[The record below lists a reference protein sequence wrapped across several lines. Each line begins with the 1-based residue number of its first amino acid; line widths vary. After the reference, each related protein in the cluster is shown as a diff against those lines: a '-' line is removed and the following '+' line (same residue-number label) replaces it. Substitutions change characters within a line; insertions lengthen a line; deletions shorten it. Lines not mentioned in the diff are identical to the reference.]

1 MLEGSRQP
9 EPHRTR
15 RRLAQRRKR
24 RHAAEPQPE
33 EQYPPSEPLPEPPMP
48 IDPIKGNRVRYTNFH
63 VDLFTLIYYNC
74 GLELF
79 LRIEKIGS
87 QLVRRL

>member
-1 MLEGSRQP
+1 MLEGNRQP

-33 EQYPPSEPLPEPPMP
+33 EQYPPSEVLQECVVPP
-48 IDPIKGNRVRYTNFH
+48 DPIKGNRVRYTAMSIKC
-63 VDLFTLIYYNC
+63 LF
-74 GLELF
+74 
-79 LRIEKIGS
+79 S
-87 QLVRRL
+87 D

>member
-9 EPHRTR
+9 QPHPTR
-15 RRLAQRRKR
+15 GGLAQQRKR